1 MLLHV
6 WQTLVAMR
14 TGEQLHILC
23 TGASCLGAR
32 TDAGQGSLQGH
43 VAGASSVALAAHTEF
58 THDERKRVEGAYFV
72 HKQRKGGTEEERGR
86 ERERERTLLA
96 NNKEEEKDVLCAR
109 QLTFSHFPLAAGHVA
124 REREKGKGEGERGAA
139 MGRGS

>member
-1 MLLHV
+1 MANIGCNANRRTIAHPVYGRILLRG
-6 WQTLVAMR
+6 TNGRGAGVA
-14 TGEQLHILC
+14 
-23 TGASCLGAR
+23 
-32 TDAGQGSLQGH
+32 
-43 VAGASSVALAAHTEF
+43 AGASSVALAAHTQF

-72 HKQRKGGTEEERGR
+72 HKQRKTEREEER

-124 REREKGKGEGERGAA
+124 REREKGKREKRREVEPA
-139 MGRGS
+139 MRRGS

>member
-14 TGEQLHILC
+14 TGEQLHILYGRILLRGTNGRGAGVAAEARCRGIICCSCC
-23 TGASCLGAR
+23 THNLRMMSGNASKAR
-32 TDAGQGSLQGH
+32 TLY
-43 VAGASSVALAAHTEF
+43 TNRER
-58 THDERKRVEGAYFV
+58 ERK
-72 HKQRKGGTEEERGR
+72 RGR

-124 REREKGKGEGERGAA
+124 RERETRERERQCQQCAEEA
-139 MGRGS
+139 DDHVA